1 MLLML
6 SKAEFNNTVFWIG
19 IVKNTDL
26 DLFIKVGITK
36 DLCNQS
42 RVLELKKPALGMDHY
57 KTIGHYQQRIINDLE
72 RNNYQNLGSGTV
84 DNVLY
89 YMNHR
94 FTLFLPRI
102 PITRLP

>member
-1 MLLML
+1 MQPML

-19 IVKNTDL
+19 IVKNTDY
-26 DLFIKVGITK
+26 DFVIKVGLTK
-36 DLCNQS
+36 ELCDQS
-42 RVLELKKPALGMDHY
+42 RVIEFKKSSRGLDHY
-57 KTIGHYQQRIINDLE
+57 KTIGMYQHSIVAELTK
-72 RNNYQNLGSGTV
+72 NNYQNLGSGTV

-102 PITRLP
+102 PVTRL

>member
-6 SKAEFNNTVFWIG
+6 SKEEFNNTLFWIG
-19 IVKNTDL
+19 IVKNTDF
-26 DLFIKVGITK
+26 DFCIKVGLTK
-36 DLCNQS
+36 ELCDQS
-42 RVLELKKPALGMDHY
+42 EIMELKKPSKWLDHY
-57 KTIGHYQQRIINDLE
+57 KTIGMFQHIIVANLT
-72 RNNYQNLGSGTV
+72 RNNYQNLGSGNS
-84 DNVLY
+84 DSVLY